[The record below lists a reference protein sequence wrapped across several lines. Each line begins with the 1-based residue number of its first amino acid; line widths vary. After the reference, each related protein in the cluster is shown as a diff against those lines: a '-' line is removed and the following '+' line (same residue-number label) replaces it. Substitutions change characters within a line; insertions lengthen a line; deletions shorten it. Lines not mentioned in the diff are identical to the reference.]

1 MILWVYREEAKGIFE
16 VSLSDERV
24 FSQGKNNGNG
34 VIEVLI
40 GYFSEGRVDVGVNRE
55 VAGEAKVMNKTVPSR
70 DLFGDEA

>member
-1 MILWVYREEAKGIFE
+1 MILWMYREEAKGIFE

-40 GYFSEGRVDVGVNRE
+40 GYFSEGRVDMRVNRE
-55 VAGEAKVMNKTVPSR
+55 VAGEAKVMNKTVLPR

>member
-1 MILWVYREEAKGIFE
+1 MILWVYREEAKGIVE

-40 GYFSEGRVDVGVNRE
+40 GYFSEGRVDMGVNRE
-55 VAGEAKVMNKTVPSR
+55 IAGKLRS
-70 DLFGDEA
+70 